1 MVVVQGATLG
11 GSVAVNTFKNTVTAS
26 IGNSANVFAGGTVA
40 VKASD
45 DSSGLI
51 IAGALGI
58 GISGGGVGVSV
69 SVTNFTKNTRAYIGT
84 SAIVTGLGWGSG
96 TSVNTDISG
105 SSFSSATA
113 KGVVVQ
119 ATSSEDIKG
128 YVVAGGAGLYVGVG
142 GAVSVGIFDSGTRA
156 YIDSGAQINTQAGT
170 AFAELQRHG
179 HCRYSRPLLPRL
191 CSRLDP

>member
-1 MVVVQGATLG
+1 MDLVLFNDALEHLLRINRIMEMPRGSALLVGVG
-11 GSVAVNTFKNTVTAS
+11 GSVAVNTFNNTVTAS

-96 TSVNTDISG
+96 TTVDTDISG
-105 SSFSSATA
+105 SSFSTATA

-142 GAVSVGIFDSGTRA
+142 GAVGGVHGVLLGTVGVGV
-156 YIDSGAQINTQAGT
+156 GVGV
-170 AFAELQRHG
+170 G
-179 HCRYSRPLLPRL
+179 GGV
-191 CSRLDP
+191 